1 MKINME
7 IMKKL
12 AVKLR
17 RQYPITYAILKDGE
31 SSRFVRP
38 SIVNRAEL

>member
-31 SSRFVRP
+31 SRFVRP